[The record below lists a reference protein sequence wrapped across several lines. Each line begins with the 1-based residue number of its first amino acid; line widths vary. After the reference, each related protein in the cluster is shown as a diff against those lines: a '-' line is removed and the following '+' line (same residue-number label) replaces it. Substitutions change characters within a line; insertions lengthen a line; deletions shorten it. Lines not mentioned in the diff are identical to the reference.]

1 MHSPMYIDIQTEP
14 LDISNEAYAGRPT
27 NPVELIEEA
36 SILQCCQGAARK
48 PQRLHNE
55 FTYTACYIIIIH
67 RSISTSPTPEC
78 YVGEEELEGKKK
90 ASITINNPDD
100 EDDGGFRGSWRS
112 SPDAGRT
119 TPASPARSWH
129 DTSR

>member
-1 MHSPMYIDIQTEP
+1 MVDLESNLIQFDALSNVYQHP
-14 LDISNEAYAGRPT
+14 NGVLDIPNEAYAGRPT

-48 PQRLHNE
+48 PHWLHNE

-78 YVGEEELEGKKK
+78 YVGEEELEERKKK
-90 ASITINNPDD
+90 RIDQQP
-100 EDDGGFRGSWRS
+100 
-112 SPDAGRT
+112 
-119 TPASPARSWH
+119 
-129 DTSR
+129 